1 MRRDDDGW
9 SAPRWR
15 AVLEA
20 RWRIRLQEVTEL
32 SMAYHAAAADDPEET
47 RARRL
52 LHRAVAARQRLADT
66 EDALGRVAAGEFGR
80 CEQCGELIPEVLLAA
95 APESRYCARC
105 ARAATDPRT
114 TDPRTTGGRVAGSSV
129 AGAGVAGAGV
139 ADVPGADSR
148 GGGRLGAGAGRR

>member
-1 MRRDDDGW
+1 MRREDDGW

-32 SMAYHAAAADDPEET
+32 SMAYHAAAAEDPEDT

-66 EDALGRVAAGEFGR
+66 EDALGRVAAGGFGR
-80 CEQCGELIPEVLLAA
+80 CEQCAELIPEVLLAA

-114 TDPRTTGGRVAGSSV
+114 TNPRTTDPRTTGAGV
-129 AGAGVAGAGV
+129 AGVAGA
-139 ADVPGADSR
+139 DV
-148 GGGRLGAGAGRR
+148 AGAGSRGAGRMGAGVGRR